1 MNQLKQIITKVKFQL
16 YFMAGLRCLLVA
28 SSAYFAVLLLLQSSS
43 FAIIAFVI
51 SLLLMAYFTKLFQDK
66 STETIHLIHQ
76 KITNTEYSLE
86 LLTVENPNLAEQLQ
100 LERIF
105 SNEHFQTPWVLIKN
119 SFFML
124 LFSLFLGFCMLSFQI
139 FQVKKKIVFYKKIN
153 HKVLIVRKLMFQ
165 HSQKQV

>member
-105 SNEHFQTPWVLIKN
+105 SNEHFQTPWVLIKTHFLCCYFRCFLAFVCFL
-119 SFFML
+119 SKFF
-124 LFSLFLGFCMLSFQI
+124 
-139 FQVKKKIVFYKKIN
+139 K
-153 HKVLIVRKLMFQ
+153 
-165 HSQKQV
+165 